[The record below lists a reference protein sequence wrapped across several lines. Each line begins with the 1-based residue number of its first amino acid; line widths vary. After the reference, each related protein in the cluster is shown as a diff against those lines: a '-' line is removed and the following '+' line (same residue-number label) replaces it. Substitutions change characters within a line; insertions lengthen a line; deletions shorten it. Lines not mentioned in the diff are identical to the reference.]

1 MDAVVVDCALAQ
13 FQRAAADGQFAILAY
28 CVMPDHVHLVV
39 EGLTDGADLRKFV
52 RIGKQ
57 RAAYALWR
65 GHKLSKVWQEGYH
78 DWVLRPDQ
86 SVTEKIRYV
95 LDNPVR
101 ARLVSRWDEY
111 PFSGCVY
118 PLH

>member
-1 MDAVVVDCALAQ
+1 MRAGAIPARRHRRAVCNPCD
-13 FQRAAADGQFAILAY
+13 
-28 CVMPDHVHLVV
+28 CVMPDHVHLVA
-39 EGLTDGADLRKFV
+39 EGLTDGSDLRKFV

-57 RAAYALWR
+57 RAAYALWK

-111 PFSGCVY
+111 PFSGCLY